1 MPVLSFAQTSLA
13 PRAPTNPE
21 FKQDLERTLALLI
34 FSRDSN
40 APPAI
45 SGLLDTEL
53 RRTVATKVNE
63 ALLKGQGLRDQD
75 KLRSLVQFR
84 AWAERKAREEGRD
97 IPETLDI
104 WASPSSD
111 RHAEDTVMS
120 NDGDAEPDPMPT
132 QSRL

>member
-21 FKQDLERTLALLI
+21 FKQDLERTMALLI

-84 AWAERKAREEGRD
+84 AWTESKAREVGRD

-104 WASPSSD
+104 WTSASD
-111 RHAEDTVMS
+111 RHTEDTVMS
-120 NDGDAEPDPMPT
+120 SDGDAESEAMPT